1 MADGQVTT
9 VLRHLRRLI
18 DPPGAAGVT
27 DADLLERFVRSRDE
41 AAFEL
46 LLWRHERLVLNV
58 CRRVLHDSADAEDAF
73 QATFLVLARKAGS
86 IGHSQALAG
95 WLHKVAY
102 RVALRARAGATR
114 RRAREQTGLDLDAV
128 PAREGGAPPVGW
140 RELRPL
146 LDQEVSRLPER
157 YRVPVI
163 LCYLEGKTY
172 DEIARQLGCS
182 RGTVGTW
189 LARARDLLRRRLT
202 RRGLVVSAAVLAAA
216 LVEQA

>member
-1 MADGQVTT
+1 
-9 VLRHLRRLI
+9 
-18 DPPGAAGVT
+18 
-27 DADLLERFVRSRDE
+27 
-41 AAFEL
+41 
-46 LLWRHERLVLNV
+46 
-58 CRRVLHDSADAEDAF
+58 
-73 QATFLVLARKAGS
+73 

-102 RVALRARAGATR
+102 RVALRARAVATR
-114 RRAREQTGLDLDAV
+114 RGQREQTGLDLDAV
-128 PAREGGAPPVGW
+128 AGREETSPGW

-202 RRGLVVSAAVLAAA
+202 RRGLVVSAAVLAAVLA
-216 LVEQA
+216 EQAPGA